1 MPRNFPRNVWA
12 FVLWVR
18 KKSRKIPS
26 KFPTK
31 FYKFPCEKSKK
42 IHRRASAAAQ
52 GEHHLMVSSLKC
64 NDFEKRERERER
76 EREKVLVFFR
86 VWTFNAHALDIF
98 ETPTGP
104 PDPRSPKTPQQQKK
118 KFQKP
123 RKPRLSPKVDA
134 RSPKV
139 DARSPK
145 VDARS
150 PKVNVKYF

>member
-1 MPRNFPRNVWA
+1 MDHALSVLKRCVPKTLA
-12 FVLWVR
+12 FAFGLCLH
-18 KKSRKIPS
+18 S
-26 KFPTK
+26 KTRCFKTRALG
-31 FYKFPCEKSKK
+31 
-42 IHRRASAAAQ
+42 RRLPNGKPQ
-52 GEHHLMVSSLKC
+52 
-64 NDFEKRERERER
+64 ERLRCR
-76 EREKVLVFFR
+76 
-86 VWTFNAHALDIF
+86 LDIF

-123 RKPRLSPKVDA
+123 RKPRLSPKEDARLSPKVDA